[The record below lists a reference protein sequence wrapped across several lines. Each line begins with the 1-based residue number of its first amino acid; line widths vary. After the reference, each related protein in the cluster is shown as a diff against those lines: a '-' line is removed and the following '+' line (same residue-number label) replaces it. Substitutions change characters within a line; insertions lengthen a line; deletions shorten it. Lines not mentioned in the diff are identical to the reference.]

1 MLTTPHLIVGAA
13 IGSQMP
19 NAWQVVPVAAASHF
33 LLDSVPHLQ
42 GKIEVEDLEKKE
54 VLFLLADLFIGFG
67 ILFLI
72 SFNSPVREL
81 MWVGALAAILPDFH
95 HIVQVLFGP
104 DALKRY
110 HNFHMKFHFEKDMKL
125 LPGLATQIL
134 TVIAAVFISS
144 RV

>member
-1 MLTTPHLIVGAA
+1 MLTTPHLLVGAA

-33 LLDSVPHLQ
+33 LLDSIPHFQ

-54 VLFLLADLFIGFG
+54 VLFLLADLFVGFG

-81 MWVGALAAILPDFH
+81 MWVGALSAVLPDFH
-95 HIVQVLFGP
+95 HIIQVLFGQ
-104 DALKRY
+104 DAMKQY
-110 HNFHMKFHFEKDMKL
+110 HSLHMKFHFKKDMRL
-125 LPGLATQIL
+125 IPGFATQII
-134 TVIAAVFISS
+134 TIVAAIFIARQI
-144 RV
+144 